1 MRASF
6 LIFLLSPPP
15 GGRLEGG
22 LPLVIPDAAGFAG
35 VGITATTAAVA
46 DVLCTIEAFHI
57 ALADD
62 AVVLQTHHC
71 HCRLNIGF
79 HIGDPLQTSPSKG
92 RLFLR
97 DLFIVI
103 LLVFVFSP

>member
-15 GGRLEGG
+15 WGRLEGG
-22 LPLVIPDAAGFAG
+22 LPLVVPDAAGFAG
-35 VGITATTAAVA
+35 VGITAITAAVA
-46 DVLCTIEAFHI
+46 DVVRTAEAFNC

-62 AVVLQTHHC
+62 AVVLQAHHC

-79 HIGDPLQTSPSKG
+79 HIGDPL
-92 RLFLR
+92 
-97 DLFIVI
+97 
-103 LLVFVFSP
+103 